1 MAGVDLS
8 AFEDFSIDGLNGP
21 VATQGEPLRLDP
33 KTIRASRWANR
44 AAQAFESPEFN
55 ELKAEIADA
64 GGNVQPIKV
73 RPLAVADG
81 AVRYEI
87 VFGHRRHRAC
97 LDLGLQVAA
106 VVENVDDQKLW
117 AQMERENRSR
127 VNLSAW
133 EQGMM
138 YQRALDE
145 NLFPSMNALAKA
157 IGRAQGDVSNAIAI
171 AGLSAE
177 VVGAFSSPQDIRFRD
192 AKPLRDAVT
201 KNPEA
206 VVEAAKA
213 IAADPQV
220 RPAQDVVKA
229 LTQAAEGGYR
239 PSITPPQEP
248 IEKASQEHP
257 SEPAKPVEKRFKIA
271 GKSVVIADDA
281 KGAVV
286 RFAPGM
292 LSRDKWPA
300 LEAALKKLLTS

>member
-1 MAGVDLS
+1 MALNLQDLS
-8 AFEDFSIDGLNGP
+8 LGKPKTPAAPN
-21 VATQGEPLRLDP
+21 GEPLRLDP

-44 AAQAFESPEFN
+44 AAQSFESPEFV

-73 RPLAVADG
+73 RPLAVPDG

-97 LDLGLQVAA
+97 LDLGLQITA
-106 VVENVDDQKLW
+106 VVESVDDQKLW

-127 VNLSAW
+127 ANLSAW

-138 YQRALDE
+138 YQRALEE

-157 IGRAQGDVSNAIAI
+157 IGRDQGDVSRAIAI
-171 AGLSAE
+171 AKLPEAVLSA
-177 VVGAFSSPQDIRFRD
+177 FPSPNDVRFRD
-192 AKPLRDAVT
+192 AKPLGDAVAAA
-201 KNPEA
+201 PEA
-206 VVEAAKA
+206 V
-213 IAADPQV
+213 IAAAQV
-220 RPAQDVVKA
+220 IAKEPDKRPAVDVVKA
-229 LTQAAEGGYR
+229 LTQAAEGGYG
-239 PSITPPQEP
+239 PSITPAKTPSKRS
-248 IEKASQEHP
+248 EKASQEP
-257 SEPAKPVEKRFKIA
+257 SSAPDKPLEKRLKIA

-292 LSRDKWPA
+292 LSHDKWPA
-300 LEAALKKLLTS
+300 LEAALKKLFTN